1 MAATQYAANL
11 TRTHWGSDTADLD
24 IHLEAY
30 EGDIEGSFRIESLFR
45 SSGLTNFKTVAGR
58 SNTWRGDRVGGA
70 TVKGRKSGE
79 TLDSTR
85 IVNEKL
91 LITVDTTSYIRT
103 PVDYQDDWTAP
114 DFQGEYSAEHGSAHA
129 KAFDQAHV
137 IQLIKAGAWV
147 APASLAASGAFSDGI
162 SKTMTGYA
170 AAIALGTTAG
180 NQTAADLIV
189 KAHKETLA
197 TFVKRDLG
205 GGLTEFV
212 TLMDPDTFTVLLD
225 HQKLMNVDFQGGSG
239 NGSGQDASANDF
251 AKRRIAY
258 LNGIRVIET
267 PRFPTAAIASHF
279 LGPAF
284 NVSAAEAK
292 AKWIVFHPRKTLVT
306 VEAQGMVVR
315 VWDDKDNFANVL
327 DSYTMYTVGLKR
339 GDAVAVGFTD

>member
-1 MAATQYAANL
+1 MSRAN
-11 TRTHWGSDTADLD
+11 WAGSNADLD

-30 EGDIEGSFRIESLFR
+30 EGDIEGSFRVESLFR

-70 TVKGRKSGE
+70 TVKGRKAGE
-79 TLDSTR
+79 ALDSTR

-114 DFQGEYSAEHGSAHA
+114 DFQSEYSAEHGSAHA
-129 KAFDQAHV
+129 KAFDQAHL
-137 IQLIKAGAWV
+137 IQLIKAGSWV
-147 APASLAASGAFSDGI
+147 APESLKASGAFFDGI
-162 SKTMTGYA
+162 NTTMTGYA
-170 AAIALGTTAG
+170 A
-180 NQTAADLIV
+180 QTDAELKADLIV
-189 KAHKETLA
+189 KNHKNALA

-205 GGLTEFV
+205 GSLSEFV
-212 TLMDPDTFTVLLD
+212 TLIEPDTFNVLLD
-225 HQKLMNVDFQGGSG
+225 HKKLMNVDFQGGMG
-239 NGSGQDASANDF
+239 DNNF
-251 AKRRIAY
+251 AARRIGW

-284 NVSAAEAK
+284 NVTAAEAK
-292 AKWIVFHPRKTLVT
+292 ARVVIFHPKKTLVT
-306 VEAQGMVVR
+306 VEAQGMVAR
-315 VWDDKDNFANVL
+315 VWDDEQNFANVL

-339 GDAVAVGFTD
+339 GDCVAVLSTD